1 MNSTSKKKTTV
12 KKTARRKVTQ
22 KKVTRKKAVVARKTS
37 KRKVARSSAKSSRQD
52 TSSISITPEDRWK
65 LIAVAAYHKAERR
78 GFAPGGELQDWI
90 DAEQEIDR
98 LMSG

>member
-12 KKTARRKVTQ
+12 KKSARRKVSQ
-22 KKVTRKKAVVARKTS
+22 KKITRKKAVVARKVS
-37 KRKVARSSAKSSRQD
+37 KRRIAKKSEKPSRQD
-52 TSSISITPEDRWK
+52 ISSINITQEDRWK

-78 GFAPGGELQDWI
+78 GFAQGGELQDWVE
-90 DAEQEIDR
+90 AEKEIGK

>member
-1 MNSTSKKKTTV
+1 LKNRVLQKG
-12 KKTARRKVTQ
+12 ARRKVTQ
-22 KKVTRKKAVVARKTS
+22 KKVTRKKAVVASKTS

-52 TSSISITPEDRWK
+52 TSSINITPEDRWK